1 MCFER
6 YVPDKIKAVSMPS
19 LGSAGKPKGM
29 PQVSAFPPQMATARA
44 LRYRAPHKIEV
55 SAVSL
60 GLTEWDL
67 NGQSLFASP
76 NIQVARL
83 WQHQGDSDTFAH
95 TTE

>member
-6 YVPDKIKAVSMPS
+6 YAPDKIKAVAMLSW
-19 LGSAGKPKGM
+19 GSAGKPKAM
-29 PQVSAFPPQMATARA
+29 PQESAFPPQMATARA
-44 LRYRAPHKIEV
+44 LRYRAPHKIGV

-60 GLTEWDL
+60 GLIEWDL

>member
-6 YVPDKIKAVSMPS
+6 YAPDKIKAVAMLSW
-19 LGSAGKPKGM
+19 GSAGKPKAM
-29 PQVSAFPPQMATARA
+29 PQESAFPPQMATARA

>member
-6 YVPDKIKAVSMPS
+6 YVPDKIKAVAMPS

-29 PQVSAFPPQMATARA
+29 PQVSAFSPQMATARA
-44 LRYRAPHKIEV
+44 LRFRAPHKIEV

-95 TTE
+95 TT

>member
-1 MCFER
+1 M
-6 YVPDKIKAVSMPS
+6 
-19 LGSAGKPKGM
+19 
-29 PQVSAFPPQMATARA
+29 SAFSTNGDCQA
-44 LRYRAPHKIEV
+44 LRFRAPHKIEV

-83 WQHQGDSDTFAH
+83 WQHQEIQIRLRTQQSD
-95 TTE
+95 ECSRV

>member
-6 YVPDKIKAVSMPS
+6 YVPDKIKAVAMPS

>member
-1 MCFER
+1 M
-6 YVPDKIKAVSMPS
+6 
-19 LGSAGKPKGM
+19 
-29 PQVSAFPPQMATARA
+29 
-44 LRYRAPHKIEV
+44 

>member
-6 YVPDKIKAVSMPS
+6 YAPDKIKAVAMLSW
-19 LGSAGKPKGM
+19 GSAGKPKAM
-29 PQVSAFPPQMATARA
+29 PQESAFPPQMATARA

-60 GLTEWDL
+60 GLIEWDL

-83 WQHQGDSDTFAH
+83 WQHQGDSDTF
-95 TTE
+95 

>member
-6 YVPDKIKAVSMPS
+6 YVPDKIKAVAMPS

-60 GLTEWDL
+60 GLT
-67 NGQSLFASP
+67 
-76 NIQVARL
+76 
-83 WQHQGDSDTFAH
+83 
-95 TTE
+95 